1 MDEDKQHLS
10 GREEPSGGLPSV
22 EHLDAAVYPKMLFRG
37 HGDPNGRGSGGV
49 RPRDNPQPKMPTRGS
64 SEMRRKKYLRRHSF
78 PRKLWKIVEDDTFT
92 SVRWSDN
99 GDSVIIDQDLF
110 QTEVLRRKGA
120 QTGSSWLTNFT
131 QRLSLYGF
139 KKIHPTDASG
149 YLSKNNRIL
158 MYRNSNFRKDKP
170 WLMQNMTRQDNQ
182 MTPIGAAT
190 QERGEPAAP
199 RIHHVDANEAANQ
212 KALESIPDAQGSS
225 AMGSFQITDL
235 GFPSHAS
242 GVHVPT
248 ELSGP
253 RGEVTNGNSVP
264 VPICTV
270 ETNSTG
276 EGPSSAPDYPVP
288 DSLMFYYY
296 IYYQPIIL
304 AAFPVVVIA
313 PEGPVQLTDHE
324 E

>member
-10 GREEPSGGLPSV
+10 GREEPSRGLPSV
-22 EHLDAAVYPKMLFRG
+22 EHLDASMYPKMLFRG
-37 HGDPNGRGSGGV
+37 RGDPNGRGSAGV

-64 SEMRRKKYLRRHSF
+64 GEMGRKKYLRRHSF
-78 PRKLWKIVEDDTFT
+78 PRKLWKIVEDNTFT

-99 GDSVIIDQDLF
+99 GDLVIIDQDLF
-110 QTEVLRRKGA
+110 QREVLRRKGA
-120 QTGSSWLTNFT
+120 QTGLSWLTSFT

-139 KKIHPTDASG
+139 KKITPTEASG
-149 YLSKNNRIL
+149 YLPKNNRIL

-182 MTPIGAAT
+182 MTPVSAGT
-190 QERGEPAAP
+190 PERGEPAAP
-199 RIHHVDANEAANQ
+199 RILHVDATEAANQ
-212 KALESIPDAQGSS
+212 KAQESIPDAQGSS
-225 AMGSFQITDL
+225 AMGSFQLAGL
-235 GFPSHAS
+235 GSPSHAS

-253 RGEVTNGNSVP
+253 RGEVTYGNSVP
-264 VPICTV
+264 VPTCTV

-276 EGPSSAPDYPVP
+276 EGPSSAPDYTVP
-288 DSLMFYYY
+288 GSLMFYHY
-296 IYYQPIIL
+296 IYQPIIL

-313 PEGPVQLTDHE
+313 PEGPVQLTDQE